1 MLASRVYCLP
11 DMHRSSHA
19 IDSINRTLITIA
31 VIVGLVGCTGSFLS
45 EDGALTV
52 PRLIAPID
60 DADTADAVLF
70 SWEEATAVRYHIQI
84 SADANFSQLLVDEL
98 TSSRS
103 YHPVRDLP
111 THSELFWRVRSESDR
126 EASAWSSVRRIH
138 VVSHAQPPKAP
149 GLTVPDN
156 GTLDLERTVRL
167 AWDPVPDAYSYHLV
181 VTIDED
187 MFLFQADLENL
198 QDPTFL
204 LEGLIFTYPY
214 WWKVRALGPA
224 GYSDWSPVWIFWVKD
239 GE

>member
-11 DMHRSSHA
+11 DMHRLSHA
-19 IDSINRTLITIA
+19 TDSINRTLITIA

-45 EDGALTV
+45 EDGALTL

-126 EASAWSSVRRIH
+126 ETSAWSSVRRIH
-138 VVSHAQPPKAP
+138 VVSHAR
-149 GLTVPDN
+149 LTERITLKGQRRLQNFILPDSDDYASIPQ
-156 GTLDLERTVRL
+156 DLRNPLT
-167 AWDPVPDAYSYHLV
+167 A
-181 VTIDED
+181 
-187 MFLFQADLENL
+187 
-198 QDPTFL
+198 
-204 LEGLIFTYPY
+204 G
-214 WWKVRALGPA
+214 KVSLG
-224 GYSDWSPVWIFWVKD
+224 K
-239 GE
+239 